1 MSRIDRLAIIQNIIP
16 AGLKGWSPEQ
26 EVSIETLLS
35 SCCRGKASVKNL
47 VADAILE
54 VTLVV
59 GGNIDF
65 EFYNAAGHIC
75 GLRIGGL
82 HVFHIS
88 DAGWFGTLLPGVATQ
103 AVRARVADGG
113 PNPGATGKDC
123 ERPSRLHAVRTIL
136 IAALV
141 LQ

>member
-1 MSRIDRLAIIQNIIP
+1 MTRIDGLAITHDVIP
-16 AGLKGWSPEQ
+16 AGLTAWSPEQ
-26 EVSIETLLS
+26 DVSIETLLA
-35 SCCRGKASVKNL
+35 SCCRDKASVKPL

-54 VTLVV
+54 VALVV

-103 AVRARVADGG
+103 AVRARVVDGG
-113 PNPGATGKDC
+113 PNPSATGKDC
-123 ERPSRLHAVRTIL
+123 ARPSRLHAVRAIL
-136 IAALV
+136 IASLV